1 MTSLPARLLA
11 LHARLDAKLGA
22 GFIDDVTPDEMAS
35 LTEAA
40 AALSGRE
47 AVACQFQDREG
58 EWRNFA
64 NDKHRDD
71 TIADGSWPIRWL
83 YTTPQPGDGVVVPR
97 WLLEQ
102 VYGMAREGCEVPNV
116 GYRWCE
122 RIDSIMHGAE
132 PESEYAAWAR
142 PLPAKFPAAPS
153 AKGGANG

>member
-1 MTSLPARLLA
+1 MTPSTLPDRLLA
-11 LHARLDAKLGA
+11 RADDFARMGANELGWA
-22 GFIDDVTPDEMAS
+22 PTEA
-35 LTEAA
+35 LLREAA

-132 PESEYAAWAR
+132 PESEYAEWAR

-153 AKGGANG
+153 AKGVVP